1 MIVVDL
7 LNKLEML
14 SSNRGAG
21 GLTIKLPDS
30 SSSSGSSSSNIKIN
44 SNKNEKW
51 KLDSSFKKLNGTTI
65 VPILTSI
72 NNRNYTSTII
82 KPTLSHTM
90 TAAAKLHKTDA
101 PMLNLVFDS
110 YAPNKH
116 RHYDFR

>member
-21 GLTIKLPDS
+21 GLSMKLPDS
-30 SSSSGSSSSNIKIN
+30 SS

-51 KLDSSFKKLNGTTI
+51 KLDSSLRKLNGTTI
-65 VPILTSI
+65 VPISTSI
-72 NNRNYTSTII
+72 NNRHFNSTII
-82 KPTLSHTM
+82 KPTLSHTL